1 MITGRLTEKNGRY
14 QMIVNLKNEKG
25 KFKPKWISTG
35 LAVKGNKKKAE
46 AMLRE
51 TLQHYNSIEEH
62 VPSSAEN
69 ILFSDF
75 MLNWL
80 ALIKNS
86 LEEST
91 FTAYRYTV
99 KDIIVPY
106 FKKLGV
112 TLTEVEQQPK
122 YIQGYYNYL
131 QTERNLKATSVRR
144 HHANIRKALQYA
156 VKTDLIKSNPADKAE
171 KPKVL
176 PYNASYYDNE
186 DLNELFDKM
195 QGSRMYLPVLVA
207 AFYGLRRSEVL
218 GLKWSAVDF
227 KRKTISICHTV
238 NHARDDNGVRYL
250 VQKDRTKN
258 RSSTRTL
265 PLIPQV
271 EEELLAKKAQDEE
284 YRKICKR
291 SYSKEFLD
299 YIFVD
304 ELGVILN
311 PEYLSASFPKHLAK
325 HGLKKIRFHDLR
337 HSCASLL
344 LKNGISMKAIQEWLG
359 HSNFSTTA
367 NLYAHLDFDS
377 KMESA
382 TVVGNALMRK
392 EVPNEDSQ
400 NDALSEDKTDL
411 PKSA

>member
-14 QMIVNLKNEKG
+14 QMIVNLKDEKG

-35 LAVKGNKKKAE
+35 LSVKGNKKKAE
-46 AMLRE
+46 AILRD
-51 TLQHYNSIEEH
+51 TLQHYNSLETHI
-62 VPSSAEN
+62 PSTADT
-69 ILFSDF
+69 ILFSEY

-80 ALIKNS
+80 SLIKS
-86 LEEST
+86 SVEAAT
-91 FTAYRYTV
+91 FTSYRRIV
-99 KDIIVPY
+99 KDGVAVY
-106 FKKLGV
+106 FSKLGV
-112 TLTEVEQQPK
+112 TLKEVEQQPK
-122 YIQGYYNYL
+122 HIQEYYNYL
-131 QTERNLKATSVRR
+131 LTERNHKATTVRR

-156 VKTDLIKSNPADKAE
+156 VKTDLINSNPADKVD

-176 PYNASYYDNE
+176 PYTASYYDGD
-186 DLNELFDKM
+186 DLNELFEKM
-195 QGSRMYLPVLVA
+195 RGTRMYLPVLVA

-218 GLKWSAVDF
+218 GLKWSAIDF
-227 KRKTISICHTV
+227 KRKTLSICHTV
-238 NHARDDNGVRYL
+238 NYAIDDDGVRYL

-258 RSSTRTL
+258 KSSTRTL

-284 YRKICKR
+284 YRKVCKR
-291 SYSKEFLD
+291 SYSKEFHD
-299 YIFVD
+299 YVFVD

-311 PEYLSASFPKHLAK
+311 PEYLSASFPKHLEK

-344 LKNGISMKAIQEWLG
+344 LKNGINMKAIQEWLG

-382 TVVGNALMRK
+382 SVVSSVL
-392 EVPNEDSQ
+392 
-400 NDALSEDKTDL
+400 LSKT
-411 PKSA
+411 PAC